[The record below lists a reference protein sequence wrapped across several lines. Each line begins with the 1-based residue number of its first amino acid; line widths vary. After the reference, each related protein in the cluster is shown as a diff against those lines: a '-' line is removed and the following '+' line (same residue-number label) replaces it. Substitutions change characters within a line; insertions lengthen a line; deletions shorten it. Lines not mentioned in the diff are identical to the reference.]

1 MPVAGASVSVEL
13 RTTRTKQRD
22 GKLAENKGREPGTQ
36 ASIVQ
41 LRNDRVRLMGQ
52 ISPLTAISGSA
63 DCGTSNQGD
72 RNALCLLE
80 LRTPLAMS
88 CPVRGKHR
96 TGFGMIRLF
105 WNENW
110 LSSGGPSEIEP
121 VFDGR
126 G

>member
-22 GKLAENKGREPGTQ
+22 GKLAENKSREPGTQ

-52 ISPLTAISGSA
+52 ISPLTAISRSA

-72 RNALCLLE
+72 RNALCLLK
-80 LRTPLAMS
+80 LRTPLADVVPS
-88 CPVRGKHR
+88 SRK
-96 TGFGMIRLF
+96 TSDGFRNDKAVL
-105 WNENW
+105 E
-110 LSSGGPSEIEP
+110 
-121 VFDGR
+121 
-126 G
+126 